1 MPPLYHLLDPLWRR
15 FPFPAGHSFA
25 SSEFEDATVLR
36 MARTYRGRE
45 ILPVYCYVV
54 GDALVD
60 SGISSVGPEVE
71 AAARK
76 AKVGRL
82 VLTHHH
88 EDHSGNA
95 ARIAAL
101 GAEVL
106 ASEPGVRLV
115 ARDLPRRFYQH
126 VLWGEADPVG
136 ARAVGAQVPL
146 GRLTARVVAAPGHS
160 VDQLALHVPER
171 GWLLSGDAFAAERV
185 KVFRGDEDF
194 HVSCATLESFLGLD
208 FDALL
213 CAHRPRF
220 TGGKE
225 AIRAK
230 LAWLRELE
238 GRVKTSREKGRSVR
252 RIVRELGIEPSSA
265 FFAITFGDVT
275 TANLVRSILEGPRE
289 RVEVARALGE
299 RS

>member
-15 FPFPAGHSFA
+15 FPFPAGHRFEA
-25 SSEFEDATVLR
+25 SAFEDATVLR

-45 ILPVYCYVV
+45 ILPVYCYAI
-54 GDALVD
+54 GGTLVD
-60 SGISSVGPEVE
+60 TGISSVGDEVE
-71 AAARK
+71 EAARR
-76 AKVGRL
+76 AKVERV

-95 ARIAAL
+95 ARLAAL

-106 ASEPGVRLV
+106 ATAPGVRLV
-115 ARDLPRRFYQH
+115 AHELPRRFYQH
-126 VLWGEADPVG
+126 VLWGEADPVA
-136 ARAVGAQVPL
+136 AREVGREVPL

-194 HVSCATLESFLGLD
+194 HESCATLERFLALD

-225 AIRAK
+225 AIRGK

-238 GRVKTSREKGRSVR
+238 GRVKESRAKGRSVR
-252 RIVRELGIEPSSA
+252 RIVRELGIEPSSS
-265 FFAITFGDVT
+265 FFVITFGDVT
-275 TANLVRSILEGPRE
+275 TANLVRSILRGPRT
-289 RVEVARALGE
+289 RVEVERALAAG
-299 RS
+299 R

>member
-15 FPFPAGHSFA
+15 FPFPAGHRFEA
-25 SSEFEDATVLR
+25 TAFEDATVLR

-45 ILPVYCYVV
+45 ILPVYCYLV
-54 GDALVD
+54 GGALVD
-60 SGISSVGPEVE
+60 TGISSVGDEVE

-76 AKVGRL
+76 AKVERV

-106 ASEPGVRLV
+106 ATAPGARLV
-115 ARDLPRRFYQH
+115 SRGLPRRFYQH
-126 VLWGEADPVG
+126 VLWGEADPV
-136 ARAVGAQVPL
+136 AASEVGPEVEL
-146 GRLTARVVAAPGHS
+146 GRLAARVVPAPGHS
-160 VDQLALHVPER
+160 VDQLAIHVPER

-194 HVSCATLESFLGLD
+194 HESCATLERFLALD

-220 TGGKE
+220 TRGKE
-225 AIRAK
+225 AIRGK

-238 GRVKTSREKGRSVR
+238 GRVRESHARGRSVR

-265 FFAITFGDVT
+265 FYALTFGDVT
-275 TANLVRSILEGPRE
+275 TANLVRSILRGPRS
-289 RVEVARALGE
+289 RVEVRRALDA
-299 RS
+299 SP

>member
-15 FPFPAGHSFA
+15 FPFPAGHRFEA
-25 SSEFEDATVLR
+25 SAFEDATVLR

-45 ILPVYCYVV
+45 ILPVYCYAI
-54 GDALVD
+54 GGTLVD
-60 SGISSVGPEVE
+60 TGISSVGDEVE
-71 AAARK
+71 EAARR
-76 AKVGRL
+76 AKVERV

-95 ARIAAL
+95 ARLAAL

-106 ASEPGVRLV
+106 ATAPGVRLV
-115 ARDLPRRFYQH
+115 AHDLPRRFYQH
-126 VLWGEADPVG
+126 VLWGEADPVA
-136 ARAVGAQVPL
+136 AREVGREVPL

-194 HVSCATLESFLGLD
+194 HESCATLERFLALD

-225 AIRAK
+225 AIRGK

-238 GRVKTSREKGRSVR
+238 GRVKESRAKGRSVR
-252 RIVRELGIEPSSA
+252 RIVRELGIEPSSS
-265 FFAITFGDVT
+265 FFVITFGDVT
-275 TANLVRSILEGPRE
+275 TANLVRSILRGPRT
-289 RVEVARALGE
+289 RVEVERALAAG
-299 RS
+299 R